1 MSRNKYRLHI
11 LVLPEDD
18 ANRQIANGFLLN
30 PNINSGAIQVL
41 PPAGGWEYVVDKFMQ
56 DYASEMQNLPERR
69 MVLLIDFD
77 RQLERRLSDVR
88 SRIPANIT
96 DRVFVLGVLSEPED
110 LKRNMKSRISLE
122 RIGENL
128 AQGCPENTNELWN
141 HDLLIH
147 NRIELERMSI
157 SVRSFLFP
165 SN

>member
-1 MSRNKYRLHI
+1 MSINKYRPHI

-30 PNINSGAIQVL
+30 PNIDSRAIQVL
-41 PPAGGWEYVVDKFMQ
+41 PPAGGWESVVEQFRKYHAPEMRKFR
-56 DYASEMQNLPERR
+56 ERR
-69 MVLLIDFD
+69 FVLLIDFD
-77 RQLERRLSDVR
+77 LDKNRLSYVNSEILGEMR
-88 SRIPANIT
+88 

-110 LKRNMKSRISLE
+110 LKRNMESRISLE

-147 NRIELERMSI
+147 NRTELEQI
-157 SVRSFLFP
+157 ALSVRSFLFP